1 MKKKK
6 ISEFDNETLNRI
18 VAMAQEEKKPF
29 EVLKEE
35 FGVSENEV
43 TELMRKRLSKDNFE
57 LWKKKVAAGKPKPKV
72 FKTNVLDDDIDDLDS
87 KYYFKNK
94 FD

>member
-6 ISEFDNETLNRI
+6 ISELDNETLDR
-18 VAMAQEEKKPF
+18 VVVMAQEEKKPF
-29 EVLKEE
+29 EVLKVE
-35 FGVSENEV
+35 FGISENEV

-57 LWKKKVAAGKPKPKV
+57 LWKKKVAANKPKPKPL
-72 FKTNVLDDDIDDLDS
+72 KYNELEDDDLDS

-94 FD
+94 LD

>member
-1 MKKKK
+1 MKKRK
-6 ISEFDNETLNRI
+6 ISELDNETLER
-18 VAMAQEEKKPF
+18 VVSMAQEEKKPF
-29 EVLKEE
+29 EVIREE
-35 FGVSENEV
+35 FGLVENDV

-57 LWKKKVAAGKPKPKV
+57 LWKKKAIASKPKPKPV
-72 FKTNVLDDDIDDLDS
+72 KFNPIEDDELDS